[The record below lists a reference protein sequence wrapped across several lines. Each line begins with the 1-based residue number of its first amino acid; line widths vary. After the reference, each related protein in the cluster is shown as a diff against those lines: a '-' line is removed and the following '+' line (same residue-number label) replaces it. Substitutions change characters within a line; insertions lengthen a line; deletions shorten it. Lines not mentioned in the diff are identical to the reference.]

1 MTVKSNS
8 LLRDRIDMCGIK
20 NSLLADKVDA
30 TVDLIY
36 DTTRKASSEIEIK
49 KKTGKTEIIG
59 MINTVKEKRKVKT
72 VLKDHER
79 ENDEDR

>member
-1 MTVKSNS
+1 VWH
-8 LLRDRIDMCGIK
+8 K
-20 NSLLADKVDA
+20 NALSEDKVDE

-36 DTTRKASSEIEIK
+36 VTTRKASSETEIK
-49 KKTGKTEIIG
+49 KKTGKIEIIG
-59 MINTVKEKRKVKT
+59 MINNVNEKRKVKT

>member
-49 KKTGKTEIIG
+49 KKTGKTEIIA
-59 MINTVKEKRKVKT
+59 MINTVNEKRKVKT